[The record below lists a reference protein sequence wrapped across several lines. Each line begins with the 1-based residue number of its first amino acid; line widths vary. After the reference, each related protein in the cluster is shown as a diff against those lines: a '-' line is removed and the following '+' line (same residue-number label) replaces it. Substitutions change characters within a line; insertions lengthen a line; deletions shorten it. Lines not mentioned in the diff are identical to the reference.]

1 VLNKIAEERD
11 SFKKAEGT
19 PTTENCR
26 LLDRLDKACT
36 AYNQWRLELRR
47 KPRCAGAVKWAAVTV
62 PQLLTYIKQPPDM
75 KDPIFIGVPREAA
88 RGIKRQRDAAVAAAA
103 RLRKW

>member
-1 VLNKIAEERD
+1 MLNKIAEERD
-11 SFKKAEGT
+11 YFKNAEGT
-19 PTTENCR
+19 PTRENCM
-26 LLDRLDKACT
+26 LLDRLHKACT
-36 AYNQWRLELRR
+36 AYNKWRLGLRQ
-47 KPRCAGAVKWAAVTV
+47 KPRCAGAVNWAAVTV

-88 RGIKRQRDAAVAAAA
+88 RGIKRPRDAAVAAAA